1 MDGEIKLG
9 FLGLGQT
16 GGAMAERLLGKGV
29 RLHVFDA
36 GPGGM
41 MTVSRD
47 GRDVWK
53 IARGN
58 EMQAT

>member
-1 MDGEIKLG
+1 MDGEINLG

-16 GGAMAERLLGKGV
+16 GGAMAERLLGKV
-29 RLHVFDA
+29 SVSMCSMQA
-36 GPGGM
+36 SGGM

>member
-1 MDGEIKLG
+1 MDGEINLG

-36 GPGGM
+36 GP
-41 MTVSRD
+41 RWDDD
-47 GRDVWK
+47 GQPRW
-53 IARGN
+53 
-58 EMQAT
+58 T